1 MIENKIMPLV
11 SIIIPT
17 YNHAKY
23 LGRSLQSVI
32 NQTYEN
38 WEVIIIDNH
47 STDDTSNLVNNY
59 TDQRIK
65 YLKIHNDGIIAKS
78 RNLGIKTAKGNWIAF
93 LDSDD
98 WWSNDKLKICMSYCS
113 NSVDLIYHQ
122 LQIQSNKTK
131 SFGRKII
138 KTRKLKK
145 PVLVDLL
152 FEGNAI
158 SNSSVVV
165 KKDMLEKIGF
175 IEETRDLVGS
185 EDYNTW
191 IKIST
196 FTDQFLYLPNKLGY
210 YFMHDKNT
218 SKKNMS
224 IPYRHA
230 TYNFLSVLSKNQK
243 IKLEAN
249 IRYLSGRFNY
259 LNLNYKQAKEDLFF
273 TFRNGFLS
281 LKIKAL
287 FMIII
292 MILN

>member
-1 MIENKIMPLV
+1 MIINKSMPLV

-23 LGRSLQSVI
+23 LSRALQSVI

-38 WEVIIIDNH
+38 WEVIVIDNH
-47 STDDTSNLVNNY
+47 STDDTFRVVNDY
-59 TDQRIK
+59 TDPRIK

-78 RNLGIKTAKGNWIAF
+78 RNLGIISAKGDWIAF

-98 WWSNDKLKICMSYCS
+98 WWSNNKLKTCMLYCS
-113 NSVDLIYHQ
+113 NEVDLIYHQ
-122 LQIQSNKTK
+122 LEIKYNQRKY
-131 SFGRKII
+131 FGRKII

-145 PVLVDLL
+145 PVLIDLL
-152 FEGNAI
+152 FSGNAI

-165 KKDMLEKIGF
+165 KKEILEKIGF
-175 IEETRDLVGS
+175 IDETRDLVGS

-196 FTDQFLYLPNKLGY
+196 LTDKFLYLPNILGY
-210 YFMHDKNT
+210 YFMHDQNT
-218 SKKNMS
+218 SKKDMS

-230 TYNFLSVLSKNQK
+230 TYSFLSVLSKNQK

-259 LNLNYKQAKEDLFF
+259 LNLNYKQAKKDLLY
-273 TFRNGFLS
+273 TFRNGFLF
-281 LKIKAL
+281 LKIKSL